1 MNIYF
6 IGQKGIPAKGGG
18 IEKYAED
25 LSAEMAK
32 AGHQV
37 FVYTRPYY
45 TNKNLKIHKNVNL
58 ISLPTIKTKHFDA
71 ITHSFLASLDVLRRD
86 ADIVYYQNI
95 GPALVCWLPKLFS
108 KIKVVSILQSQD
120 YEHKKWGAF
129 ARFCLKFG
137 EWIMCKF
144 SDKIIV
150 VTNLMKHYVKEKY
163 NREVEVIPNGSYVKR
178 ILKVKE
184 ITKWKL
190 EKDNYIVS
198 ISRLIRHKGVH
209 FLIDAYNQLKTDKK
223 LVIVGDGS
231 YSDDYVF
238 QLYELAKN
246 NPNII
251 FTGNQTSRVLA
262 ELYSNCFL
270 FVQPSE
276 SEGMSLAL
284 LEAMSYERAVL
295 ASNIAENKEALGS
308 DGFYFE
314 NSNVNDLRDKL
325 TFLLAHKKIAQKNG
339 QANKKRVK
347 IYFNWEDI
355 VKKIERLCLDDND
368 VVNKSNI
375 LKNKILVTR

>member
-25 LSAEMAK
+25 LSVEMAK

-45 TNKNLKIHKNVNL
+45 TNKNLKKYKNVNL
-58 ISLPTIKTKHFDA
+58 ISLPSIQTKHLDA
-71 ITHSFLASLDVLRRD
+71 ITHSFLASLDVLRRK

-108 KIKVVSILQSQD
+108 NIKIVSILQSQD
-120 YEHKKWGAF
+120 YKHKKWGAV

-137 EWIMCKF
+137 EWVMCKF

-150 VTNLMKHYVKEKY
+150 VTKLMKVYVKEKY
-163 NREVEVIPNGSYVKR
+163 NREAEVIPNGSNIKR
-178 ILKVKE
+178 ILKAKE
-184 ITKWKL
+184 ISKWGL

-209 FLIDAYNQLKTDKK
+209 YLIDAYNRLKTDKK

-251 FTGNQTSRVLA
+251 FTGNQTGRILA

-295 ASNIAENKEALGS
+295 ASDIVENREALGA

-314 NSNVNDLRDKL
+314 SSNTDDLYSKL
-325 TFLLAHKKIAQKNG
+325 AFLVAHKKVVQKSG
-339 QANKKRVK
+339 QTNKERVK
-347 IYFNWEDI
+347 VCFNWEDI
-355 VKKIERLCLDDND
+355 AKKIEYLCSKNNRDN
-368 VVNKSNI
+368 NLLI
-375 LKNKILVTR
+375 LKNKIFIN